1 MKKSTLANLSLV
13 CLLSTSAVFADS
25 KADPQAASGP
35 MQFGNAVLSSAEF
48 KDLHHSGNLQLNN
61 VKVAHSL
68 IVNGKLN
75 AKESIVQELTING
88 DSKLKEVTLN
98 GPANINGHLEVQDSK
113 FNGPVTIHGH
123 LSAKGSSFKEPIKVR
138 STNTNFENSTL
149 HDITIEK
156 SRAGEKEYV
165 NLEGTKVEG
174 NIKFESGTGIV
185 RLDDKS
191 SITGKVTGGTV
202 EKNG

>member
-1 MKKSTLANLSLV
+1 MKKSTLATLSLV
-13 CLLSTSAVFADS
+13 CLMSASTVFADS
-25 KADPQAASGP
+25 KEGNHQSMGN

-75 AKESIVQELTING
+75 AKESILHELTING
-88 DSKLKEVTLN
+88 DSKLKDVTLS
-98 GPANINGHLEVQDSK
+98 GPTSINGHLEAQDSK

-156 SRAGEKEYV
+156 SRSGEKEYL
-165 NLEGTKVEG
+165 NLEGTKIEG
-174 NIKFESGTGIV
+174 NVKFESGTGIV

-191 SITGKVTGGTV
+191 SITGKVTGATV